1 MLTAIKLPLLA
12 AVASA
17 ALSAWGTWAFL
28 DARHESEIQSIRAA
42 AAEQY
47 AAATQ
52 RAVEVER
59 AHAELATK
67 LEVQHEKATRQL
79 AAIRADNRR
88 LAAAA
93 GRLRDPFAAASTC
106 PVSTDSD
113 SAVDSAAAAATGRLS
128 DETSEF
134 LLGFAYDADRAEQRI
149 TELRAL
155 VERID
160 RRVESFDEY
169 VASCVKKLPDQE
181 IKGELVTV
189 KIRKPSKKVE
199 VFDEALLPVDFVKIP
214 EPKAV
219 IMKSEIAE
227 ALKSGVEVPGA
238 RLVDGKESLNYRVR
252 TT

>member
-17 ALSAWGTWAFL
+17 ALSAWGTWTFL
-28 DARHESEIQSIRAA
+28 DARHESEIQFIRAA

-93 GRLRDPFAAASTC
+93 GGLRDPYPVAPTC
-106 PVSTDSD
+106 PLPTDTGST
-113 SAVDSAAAAATGRLS
+113 VDPADPTATGRLS
-128 DETSEF
+128 DEAAEF
-134 LLGFAYDADRAEQRI
+134 LLGFAYDADRA
-149 TELRAL
+149 A
-155 VERID
+155 
-160 RRVESFDEY
+160 EY
-169 VASCVKKLPDQE
+169 ASTCHQWVKQL
-181 IKGELVTV
+181 KG
-189 KIRKPSKKVE
+189 
-199 VFDEALLPVDFVKIP
+199 
-214 EPKAV
+214 
-219 IMKSEIAE
+219 MQ
-227 ALKSGVEVPGA
+227 
-238 RLVDGKESLNYRVR
+238 
-252 TT
+252 